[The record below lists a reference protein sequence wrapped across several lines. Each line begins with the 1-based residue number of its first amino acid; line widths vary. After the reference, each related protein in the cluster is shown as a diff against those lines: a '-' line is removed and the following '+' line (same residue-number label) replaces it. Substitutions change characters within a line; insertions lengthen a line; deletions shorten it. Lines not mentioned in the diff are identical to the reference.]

1 MSSSLLNFGLPTFL
15 LTSSLATKANL
26 KILLISIL
34 IKLPSNSSLVTWMSV
49 TVSVPQ
55 CRLQNCSFVPT
66 RQIPLPRTG
75 PYTFLCIFLS
85 HVANVLLEPSGKV
98 QVSLQY
104 GTLGFVMVLWIVSLT
119 FSHVYCFHYIIIR
132 WQTRVTEEVIL
143 YLYRDTIII
152 SNQQTSLLK
161 AWYIVYGT

>member
-104 GTLGFVMVLWIVSLT
+104 GTLGFVMVL
-119 FSHVYCFHYIIIR
+119 
-132 WQTRVTEEVIL
+132 
-143 YLYRDTIII
+143 
-152 SNQQTSLLK
+152 
-161 AWYIVYGT
+161 